1 MKKGRREAKKYE
13 EDEKEVLD
21 DQENNNDEDDVN
33 RRIRVIMVLSHILIS
48 LSLFISPSA
57 CLNQSLEFKRNKS
70 VC

>member
-48 LSLFISPSA
+48 LPSLFLRLP
-57 CLNQSLEFKRNKS
+57 
-70 VC
+70 V